1 MTNDL
6 ITKLTARRDAA
17 QKDLN
22 KLEAQKAGFEIAI
35 NKAQSALS
43 MANDMLDIAKEQ
55 TQTQPASKTI
65 GNPGDA
71 L

>member
-1 MTNDL
+1 MSNDL

-43 MANDMLDIAKEQ
+43 MANDMLEIAK
-55 TQTQPASKTI
+55 
-65 GNPGDA
+65 GDIPPPKNA
-71 L
+71 IEGE